1 MRFHGKEL
9 GLRWRLGVAARAIIG
24 GLLVLLMVAAASC
37 DDAQPEP
44 TVQPTISSPGSTAS
58 ATLTPTETPILIS
71 VDTDASEA
79 TVGEPP
85 FPGLEKLVVSS
96 DHSVIGQVEEI
107 SELQTTPRRD
117 DPAGQV
123 AYYEASVKVDHVI
136 FGFHYDRVDVH
147 VPVHYLMDNDRHIP
161 AYAPPLE
168 PGETVLLFLTRD
180 ESLFGPDDTKL
191 VITDGDEARGKFA
204 VRDGRVTTSTAMDAS
219 KPLDEV
225 TAWIEAARFS
235 LAKPGTL
242 TGEVSGLDEVDHATI
257 RLLDLGHSERVEDG
271 VLVTEWTAG
280 NGPWE
285 QGGLRLSQGNYALV
299 AEADGYIHASWPLGL
314 VFEVPAEGMNW
325 RQANIGVGLLRP
337 EEADKVTSTGGVWR
351 PGRSVGGRIT
361 GIPDEVAAKVRI
373 QHLPRVPNE
382 VYAIGPP
389 LPKETELYIPLEL
402 TCLEEIGHLEPEE
415 TVAVVE
421 VHNGRWGLSG
431 SGLSG
436 KRHLITI
443 EAPGLRVKPAG
454 YVAVVFA
461 GIADHQ
467 VWNVDFC
474 VGDSEGPDC
483 HSDSGVV
490 EPAAREALLN
500 SLKDPM
506 ARIAERVPG
515 FGGAL
520 RDPSQN
526 IVYIYLQDA
535 SMQEDAENVL
545 TEVFG
550 PDFLAGREVRV
561 LEGEYSMAHLD
572 AWYKTMMAVVSQ
584 VPGIVYTDLDEA
596 KNRIEIVMYPRRGGR
611 EEMEA
616 ALATV
621 DVPRGAIVIDVG
633 CEGFGQWPL
642 DLGEPP
648 DEAFLRAI
656 DYSLEVVSQASYGE
670 TVRMKLTLRN
680 VSDEPVS
687 FFLGG
692 RPPYDFVVST
702 PEGEQVWHWKCAKIP
717 LLPLDSETLEP
728 GEELEFVGE
737 WEQIDNRGEPV
748 APSSYLVRGV
758 LTLDWPEKIVT
769 EAHKLEVQMPT
780 TAYTP
785 SPTATPTPLPLPT
798 VERDRAEEPPQ
809 GSGVEIGAGYPYTL
823 YVHCGIRDAR
833 FDGRLW
839 MADPMLSD
847 GSGNP
852 PLDWTPDDSVGI
864 MKLVRDDLA
873 VFTARS
879 GRIVGFK
886 PWPLDVEWR
895 PCA

>member
-1 MRFHGKEL
+1 MGLHSNEL
-9 GLRWRLGVAARAIIG
+9 GFRRRLGVSRLGIIG
-24 GLLVLLMVAAASC
+24 AVLVLLMVAAASC
-37 DDAQPEP
+37 DDAQPE
-44 TVQPTISSPGSTAS
+44 TTAQPTILPPGSTAS
-58 ATLTPTETPILIS
+58 ATLMPTETPTLIS
-71 VDTDASEA
+71 HD

-85 FPGLEKLVVSS
+85 LPDLDKLVAGSQLS
-96 DHSVIGQVEEI
+96 IIGQVTSV
-107 SELQTTPRRD
+107 SELQTAPLRN
-117 DPAGQV
+117 DPTSLV

-136 FGFHYDRVDVH
+136 FGFHYNRVDVH
-147 VPVHYLMDNDRHIP
+147 VPVHYLMDNDRP
-161 AYAPPLE
+161 TSENAPPLE
-168 PGETVLLFLTRD
+168 PDETVLLFLTQND
-180 ESLFGPDDTKL
+180 SAFDLGGNDFVTAGGGGVWGKLAVEDD
-191 VITDGDEARGKFA
+191 V
-204 VRDGRVTTSTAMDAS
+204 VTTSTAMDAS

-242 TGEVSGLDEVDHATI
+242 TGDVSGLDEGDHATI

-285 QGGLRLSQGNYALV
+285 QGGLRLAQGNYALV
-299 AEADGYIHASWPLGL
+299 AEAEGYIHASWPLGL

-361 GIPDEVAAKVRI
+361 GMPDEVDAKVRI

-382 VYAIGPP
+382 VYAVGPP

-421 VHNGRWGLSG
+421 VRNGRWGLSD

-467 VWNVDFC
+467 VWNVDFY
-474 VGDSEGPDC
+474 VGDSRAPDC
-483 HSDSGVV
+483 GSDSGVV
-490 EPAAREALLN
+490 EPAAREAREN
-500 SLKDPM
+500 SLTDPM

-515 FGGAL
+515 FGGAF
-520 RDPSQN
+520 RDSDQN

-535 SMQEDAENVL
+535 SMQERAETVL

-550 PDFLAGREVRV
+550 SDFLAGNEVRV
-561 LEGEYSMAHLD
+561 LEGEYSMDHLD
-572 AWYKTMMAVVSQ
+572 AWYKIMMSVVSQ

-621 DVPRGAIVIDVG
+621 DVPRGATVIDVG
-633 CEGFGQWPL
+633 CEDIRKWPL
-642 DLGEPP
+642 GLGEPP
-648 DEAFLRAI
+648 NEGFLRAI
-656 DYSLEVVSQASYGE
+656 YYSLEVVSQASYSE
-670 TVRMKLTLRN
+670 PVQMKLTLRN

-692 RPPYDFVVST
+692 RPPHDFLVTT
-702 PEGEQVWHWKCAKIP
+702 PDGKEVWHWTCGKIIIDA
-717 LLPLDSETLEP
+717 LDSETLES
-728 GEELEFVGE
+728 GEMLELVGE
-737 WEQIDNRGEPV
+737 WEQVDNRGEPV
-748 APSSYLVRGV
+748 PPGIYVVRGV
-758 LTLDWPEKIVT
+758 LNLEPPGVLVT
-769 EAHKLEVQMPT
+769 AAQELEV
-780 TAYTP
+780 
-785 SPTATPTPLPLPT
+785 L
-798 VERDRAEEPPQ
+798 
-809 GSGVEIGAGYPYTL
+809 
-823 YVHCGIRDAR
+823 
-833 FDGRLW
+833 
-839 MADPMLSD
+839 
-847 GSGNP
+847 
-852 PLDWTPDDSVGI
+852 
-864 MKLVRDDLA
+864 K
-873 VFTARS
+873 
-879 GRIVGFK
+879 
-886 PWPLDVEWR
+886 
-895 PCA
+895 

>member
-1 MRFHGKEL
+1 MTRKQEDFL
-9 GLRWRLGVAARAIIG
+9 NRAIIG
-24 GLLVLLMVAAASC
+24 AVLVLLMVVAASC
-37 DDAQPEP
+37 DDAQPE
-44 TVQPTISSPGSTAS
+44 TAAQPTISSPGSTAS
-58 ATLTPTETPILIS
+58 ATLTPTETPILVS
-71 VDTDASEA
+71 VDTDASAA

-85 FPGLEKLVVSS
+85 FPGLEKLVASS
-96 DHSVIGQVEEI
+96 DYSVIGHVEEI

-117 DPAGQV
+117 DPTSLV

-147 VPVHYLMDNDRHIP
+147 VAVHYLKDNDRRIP

-191 VITDGDEARGKFA
+191 VIIDGDEAWGKLA
-204 VRDGRVTTSTAMDAS
+204 VRDGRVTTLHPAVESQ
-219 KPLDEV
+219 PLDEV

-242 TGEVSGLDEVDHATI
+242 TGEVSGLDEGDHAII

-299 AEADGYIHASWPLGL
+299 AEAEGYIHASWPLGL

-351 PGRSVGGRIT
+351 PGRSVEGRIA
-361 GIPDEVAAKVRI
+361 GIPDEVDAKVRI
-373 QHLPRVPNE
+373 QRLPRVPNE

-421 VHNGRWGLSG
+421 VHNGRWGLSD

-467 VWNVDFC
+467 VWNVDFY
-474 VGDSEGPDC
+474 VGDSREPYCD
-483 HSDSGVV
+483 SDSGIV
-490 EPAAREALLN
+490 EPA
-500 SLKDPM
+500 
-506 ARIAERVPG
+506 
-515 FGGAL
+515 
-520 RDPSQN
+520 
-526 IVYIYLQDA
+526 
-535 SMQEDAENVL
+535 
-545 TEVFG
+545 
-550 PDFLAGREVRV
+550 
-561 LEGEYSMAHLD
+561 
-572 AWYKTMMAVVSQ
+572 
-584 VPGIVYTDLDEA
+584 
-596 KNRIEIVMYPRRGGR
+596 
-611 EEMEA
+611 
-616 ALATV
+616 
-621 DVPRGAIVIDVG
+621 
-633 CEGFGQWPL
+633 
-642 DLGEPP
+642 
-648 DEAFLRAI
+648 
-656 DYSLEVVSQASYGE
+656 
-670 TVRMKLTLRN
+670 
-680 VSDEPVS
+680 
-687 FFLGG
+687 
-692 RPPYDFVVST
+692 
-702 PEGEQVWHWKCAKIP
+702 
-717 LLPLDSETLEP
+717 
-728 GEELEFVGE
+728 
-737 WEQIDNRGEPV
+737 
-748 APSSYLVRGV
+748 
-758 LTLDWPEKIVT
+758 
-769 EAHKLEVQMPT
+769 
-780 TAYTP
+780 TP
-785 SPTATPTPLPLPT
+785 SPTPEPPPTGSTARATDHVRIDFNDGIVVAFADDSSLGRIAYVTHVPSGTQAVLDAEGTVIERHDSPGSDGGLLDVVLGDVDAMARIQEGLRYERPLPGDSIGDWYIDFIRFDGVSYYTKWRMEGATLTPERLDESQLGPVLYRVAFSLDANQLPIGYQMQDGDAVGLRPGTAIHSVIGYDPSQRLAALVNGKALLYERPGPADTPFPRATPTPMPMPT

-809 GSGVEIGAGYPYTL
+809 GPGVEIGTGYPYTL